1 MVEVKVESKDFDLVL
16 WAENVVVDHK
26 ERKCYLYGTGDVL
39 LNKIPFSDISYMRT
53 VGGTK

>member
-26 ERKCYLYGTGDVL
+26 ERKCYLYGPGDVL
-39 LNKIPFSDISYMRT
+39 LNRIPFSDISYMRT